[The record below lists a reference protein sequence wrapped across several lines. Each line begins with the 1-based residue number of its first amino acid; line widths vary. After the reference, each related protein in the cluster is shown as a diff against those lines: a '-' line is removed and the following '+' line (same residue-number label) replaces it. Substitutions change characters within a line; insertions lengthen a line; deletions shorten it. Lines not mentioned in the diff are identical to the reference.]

1 MLPNNK
7 LHIFKIAL
15 SCLVVSL
22 AVSCKSYYTTL
33 QIEIPTPAKLELPPD
48 IQSLTLM
55 NRSITS
61 QFVDHDA
68 DSLQKYFYRNGFQL
82 SEDVLDISVSDTVIQ
97 ALAPLIYESGRYDV
111 VVPIE
116 RNIPRG
122 VPYQIK
128 PDTIDNLKVN
138 MICSLYNT
146 DALMVLEQFS
156 TKVMSDFSREQTVYN
171 NYYYYASIDVKYN
184 AFFRIYQP
192 GKKNP
197 IKEIELTD
205 TIYWESAEYSQGMLF
220 ANLPKIKEAI
230 TYAAI
235 KVALD
240 TDSQLSP
247 SWNSEKR
254 GYFLFDLK
262 NDRGQQLVNEN
273 KLNEAKAYWLEMT
286 QSPNKKDRARAEF
299 NMAVVSELDGD
310 IDQALKWGLK
320 SYYSHYHYQTE
331 VYLKK
336 LNALKE
342 NKITK

>member
-1 MLPNNK
+1 MLPKNK
-7 LHIFKIAL
+7 LHIFKITL

-33 QIEIPTPAKLELPPD
+33 QIEIPSPAKQELPAD

-61 QFVDHDA
+61 QFVDHNA

-82 SEDVLDISVSDTVIQ
+82 SEDVLDISVSDTIIQ
-97 ALAPLIYESGRYDV
+97 ALAPLMYESGRYDV

-128 PDTIDNLKVN
+128 PDTLDNLKVN
-138 MICSLYNT
+138 MICSQYNT

-156 TKVMSDFSREQTVYN
+156 TKVMSDYTKEQSISGN
-171 NYYYYASIDVKYN
+171 FYYASIDVKYN

-205 TIYWESAEYSQGMLF
+205 TIYWESAEYTQGLLF
-220 ANLPKIKEAI
+220 MRLPTIKQALI
-230 TYAAI
+230 NAAI

-247 SWNSEKR
+247 AWNTEKR
-254 GYFLFDLK
+254 GYFLFSLK

-273 KLNEAKAYWLEMT
+273 KLDEAKAFWLEMT

-299 NMAVVSELDGD
+299 NMAVASELEGD
-310 IDQALKWGLK
+310 IDRALEWGLK
-320 SYYSHYHYQTE
+320 SFYSHYHYQTE

-336 LNALKE
+336 LQALKE
-342 NKITK
+342 KKLTN

>member
-1 MLPNNK
+1 MLRQSK
-7 LHIFKIAL
+7 LHIFKLLIL
-15 SCLVVSL
+15 FILVWM
-22 AVSCKSYYTTL
+22 AASCKSYYATL
-33 QIEIPTPAKLELPPD
+33 QIEVPIPAQQELPAE

-61 QFVDHDA
+61 QFVDHNA

-82 SEDVLDISVSDTVIQ
+82 SEDVLDISVSDTIVQ
-97 ALAPLIYESGRYDV
+97 ALAPLLYESGRYDV

-128 PDTIDNLKVN
+128 PDTLDNLKVS

-156 TKVMSDFSREQTVYN
+156 TKVMSDYSKEQSMSGSFH
-171 NYYYYASIDVKYN
+171 YASIDVKYN

-192 GKKNP
+192 GQKNP
-197 IKEIELTD
+197 VKEIELID
-205 TIYWESAEYSQGMLF
+205 TIYWESAEYTQSLLF
-220 ANLPKIKEAI
+220 MNLPTVKQALIN
-230 TYAAI
+230 AAI
-235 KVALD
+235 KIALD
-240 TDSQLSP
+240 TDSKLSP
-247 SWNSEKR
+247 AWNSEKR

-273 KLNEAKAYWLEMT
+273 KLDEAKAFWLEMT

-336 LNALKE
+336 LKALKE
-342 NKITK
+342 NKITN